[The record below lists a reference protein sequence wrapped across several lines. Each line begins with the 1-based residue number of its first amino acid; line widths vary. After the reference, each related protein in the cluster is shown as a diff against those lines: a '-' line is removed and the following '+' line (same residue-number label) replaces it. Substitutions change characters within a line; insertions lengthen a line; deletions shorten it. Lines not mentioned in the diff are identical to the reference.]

1 MIAMTKKISIALA
14 VLACVA
20 GGALA
25 ACDGENSNAVK
36 EPIRPVDSGILPL
49 QDSAIPTDG
58 ALLPDGAPSDCVLN
72 PKTHEEIING
82 CTDAVRITK
91 NPTLPLLLPDGGL
104 PPLP

>member
-1 MIAMTKKISIALA
+1 MNAATNKICIALA
-14 VLACVA
+14 TLACVA
-20 GGALA
+20 GTTLA
-25 ACDGENSNAVK
+25 ACDDAGNAVK
-36 EPIRPVDSGILPL
+36 EPVRPVDSGVPPL

-58 ALLPDGAPSDCVLN
+58 APFPDGAPSDCVLD